1 MTPGLD
7 GPEPDD
13 ERDHGGV
20 SDLDLAYLSA
30 GEQARLVAA
39 GELSPVELVDNAL
52 ARVAEINPR
61 LNPFCFVWDDDARR
75 DAEDAAGAVAARR
88 ALGPLH
94 GVPIALKDTTPT
106 AGHTTTFG
114 SYSHEHFVPEYDGY
128 VARALRHA
136 GAIVIG
142 KTTTPE
148 FAHSLVTESPLWGV
162 TRNPW
167 NPDRT
172 PGGSSGGS
180 AVAVATGCVA
190 LAEGS
195 DMGGSVRIPAAW
207 SGVVGLKPG
216 LGRIPMD
223 VLPGLFDTISHH
235 GPLARTV
242 DDTRL
247 FLRATQGPDES
258 DILSVV
264 EPLDLGER
272 LGGDPGEL
280 RIALSI
286 DLGDWAVEPGV
297 ERAVRDAAEALARAG
312 AEIVEVDPGIGRR
325 EEASWIELWAVFM
338 AAYFGHLVTEF
349 GDRMD
354 PALLGLIEQGNE
366 ISAVDY
372 KRIEFVRTDMWTR
385 VAPILDEFDALM
397 CPTMATGPLPAS
409 LAESGWPDTPDDG
422 RHHSPDM
429 TAVFNLISPCPVI
442 SVPVGLDDD
451 GMPVGAQLVG
461 QRWNSDELLRVA
473 SALESAVP
481 PIGPP
486 PDHT

>member
-1 MTPGLD
+1 MA
-7 GPEPDD
+7 
-13 ERDHGGV
+13 
-20 SDLDLAYLSA
+20 DLELAYLTA
-30 GEQARLVAA
+30 ADQARLVAT

-52 ARVAEINPR
+52 ARIEEINPAH
-61 LNPFCFVWDDDARR
+61 NAFCFVWADEARAAAVEA
-75 DAEDAAGAVAARR
+75 AEAVANRR
-88 ALGPLH
+88 HLGPLH

-106 AGHTTTFG
+106 AGHTTTLG
-114 SYSHEHFVPEYDGY
+114 SYSHEHWVPQYDGY
-128 VARALRHA
+128 IVRALRLA
-136 GAIVIG
+136 GAIVVG

-148 FAHSLVTESPLWGV
+148 FAHSLVTESPLWGI

-167 NPDRT
+167 DLERT

-207 SGVVGLKPG
+207 CGVVGLKPG

-223 VLPGLFDTISHH
+223 VLPGLFDNISHH

-247 FLRATQGPDES
+247 FLQATQGPDES
-258 DILSVV
+258 DILSIV

-286 DLGDWAVEPGV
+286 DLGDWAVEPAV
-297 ERAVRDAAEALARAG
+297 ERAVRAAADNLAEAG

-325 EEASWIELWAVFM
+325 EEHNWNELWAVFM
-338 AAYFGHLVTEF
+338 AAYFGHLVAEF

-354 PALLGLIEQGNE
+354 PAVLRLIERGNE

-372 KRIEFVRTDMWTR
+372 KRIELVRTEMWTR

-397 CPTMATGPLPAS
+397 CPTMATGPIAAS

-442 SVPVGLDDD
+442 SVPVGLDVD

-461 QRWNSDELLRVA
+461 QRWNSDELIRVA
-473 SALESAVP
+473 SALESVVP